1 MMHSAHIR
9 AALTRD
15 STSVLGHTVRV
26 PSRAVCVRV
35 WFGAGVVN
43 ALNKA
48 QRAVHTG
55 SSLADTSLV

>member
-1 MMHSAHIR
+1 MTHPAHTH

-15 STSVLGHTVRV
+15 STSVRV
-26 PSRAVCVRV
+26 PGRAVCVRV

-43 ALNKA
+43 AFNKA

-55 SSLADTSLV
+55 SGLADTSLV